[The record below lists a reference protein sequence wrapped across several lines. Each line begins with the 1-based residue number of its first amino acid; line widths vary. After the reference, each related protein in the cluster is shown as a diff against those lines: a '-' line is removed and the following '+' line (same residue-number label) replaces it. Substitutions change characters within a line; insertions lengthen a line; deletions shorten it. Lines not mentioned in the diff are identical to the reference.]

1 MSDTFEGRPTLAQW
15 FIRGT
20 GFALGVALIVGLIVL
35 GNAAARAL
43 LLVFIS
49 VVLAA
54 GLEPFIGWIRGHIL
68 LGRGMTILLVY
79 GAFLVAVLGLALVAL
94 PAAIAQL
101 QSTVELL
108 PPFFDR
114 ILDWA
119 ADLRPVAL
127 ARGIDALVD
136 AASRLVKPPVDSTPT
151 TGQVV
156 QVGLTVAETVAS
168 IVTVLT
174 VVYLWLVEHAR
185 IQRYALAFVPTH
197 RRARARNVWN
207 QIETRLGYWV
217 RGQLILMGAMGLATT
232 IAYSVLGV
240 PAPLLLGLIAAL
252 TEAIPLVGPLLGAI
266 PAVIVAATV
275 SPELALVVAGVYLVL
290 QLLEGNLLVPLV
302 MRNSVG
308 ISPFIVILSLLVGG
322 AAGGLLGALFAVPIA
337 AAIEVAIEGLQSR
350 EVPVAQDP
358 TPGSDEADENQSDV
372 PDAGTADHGSETRP
386 QLPAASSR

>member
-1 MSDTFEGRPTLAQW
+1 MSDTFERRPSLAQW

-20 GFALGVALIVGLIVL
+20 GFAIGVALVVGLIVL

-54 GLEPFIGWIRGHIL
+54 GLEPMIGWIRSHVR
-68 LGRGMTILLVY
+68 LGRGVTILLVY
-79 GAFLVAVLGLALVAL
+79 GAFLLAVVGLAFVAL

-114 ILDWA
+114 IRDWA
-119 ADLRPVAL
+119 ADVRPVAL
-127 ARGIDALVD
+127 GRGVDALVD
-136 AASRLVKPPVDSTPT
+136 AASRLVKPPVDSAPT

-197 RRARARNVWN
+197 RRARARDVWN

-232 IAYSVLGV
+232 VAYSVLGV

-266 PAVIVAATV
+266 PAIIVAATV
-275 SPELALVVAGVYLVL
+275 SPGLALVVAGVYLVL

-302 MRNSVG
+302 MRNTVG
-308 ISPFIVILSLLVGG
+308 ISPFIVILSLLIGG

-358 TPGSDEADENQSDV
+358 TTTGSDDADEDQSDV
-372 PDAGTADHGSETRP
+372 ADAGTG
-386 QLPAASSR
+386 